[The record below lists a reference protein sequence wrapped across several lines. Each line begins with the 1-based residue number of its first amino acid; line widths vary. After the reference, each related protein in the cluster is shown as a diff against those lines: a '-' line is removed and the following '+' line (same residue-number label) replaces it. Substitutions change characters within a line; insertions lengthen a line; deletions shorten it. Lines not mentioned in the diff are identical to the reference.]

1 MEFMVS
7 STLPAPW
14 LLYAGA
20 VLDFGFAAVSVG
32 CLSENH
38 EDMLLRNPFDSS
50 FFCATV
56 ETLGRIFTLSS
67 GSAGLASFA
76 CEGVS

>member
-7 STLPAPW
+7 SALPAPW

-50 FFCATV
+50 FSARQSKLWV
-56 ETLGRIFTLSS
+56 EFSRSLPEVR
-67 GSAGLASFA
+67 A
-76 CEGVS
+76 

>member
-7 STLPAPW
+7 SALPAPW

-50 FFCATV
+50 F
-56 ETLGRIFTLSS
+56 
-67 GSAGLASFA
+67 SARQSKLWGEFSRSLPEVRA
-76 CEGVS
+76 